1 MKARWKNLRDA
12 YRKIIK
18 KQEESDSKW
27 DPRWPYYKHMEFMK
41 EIARNT
47 TPRNHDISVTKQEI
61 SVSEDELQNSL
72 ESGDN
77 SLATTSSH
85 KDARRRFGEELLA
98 FTRQYPEVD
107 IERDVQSSENV
118 TFHAEDDD
126 YQFLLSLY
134 PHFKQ
139 VAQNR
144 KLPLRMK
151 IEQVI
156 YEELYAMPR
165 NQAS

>member
-1 MKARWKNLRDA
+1 MR
-12 YRKIIK
+12 
-18 KQEESDSKW
+18 
-27 DPRWPYYKHMEFMK
+27 

-47 TPRNHDISVTKQEI
+47 TPRNQDISITKQEA
-61 SVSEDELQNSL
+61 SVSEDELQNST
-72 ESGDN
+72 ESVDN

-85 KDARRRFGEELLA
+85 KDMRRRFGEELLT
-98 FTRQYPEVD
+98 FTRQYPEED
-107 IERDVQSSENV
+107 FEKDVQSSENV
-118 TFHAEDDD
+118 SPFHAEDDD

-156 YEELYAMPR
+156 YEELYVVPK
-165 NQAS
+165 NDTS